1 MKLYI
6 IVEEVKNHE
15 PTLIQNFEKKY
26 FIDQL
31 QFLTAPVQFFLKK
44 KLNITLVYLN
54 THSLVALQIN
64 KI

>member
-31 QFLTAPVQFFLKK
+31 QFLTAPVQFFL
-44 KLNITLVYLN
+44 
-54 THSLVALQIN
+54 
-64 KI
+64 

>member
-44 KLNITLVYLN
+44 TEYNFGLLKYAFTCCSID
-54 THSLVALQIN
+54 
-64 KI
+64 K